1 MTEPDKE
8 REQEQEPEENK
19 RTKIHQNADGDIVQ
33 AVDLS
38 HGNDMSQWS
47 AGSNA
52 SREENDV
59 NGQPQEAHKARDAL
73 ILRDGD
79 DLGSDDENNVVQ
91 QDDRRCNKDTVQPR
105 ETTKNATPSRGCCR
119 AGSL

>member
-1 MTEPDKE
+1 
-8 REQEQEPEENK
+8 
-19 RTKIHQNADGDIVQ
+19 
-33 AVDLS
+33 
-38 HGNDMSQWS
+38 MSQWS

-79 DLGSDDENNVVQ
+79 DLGSADENNVVQ
-91 QDDRRCNKDTVQPR
+91 QDDRRCDKDTVQSKGSTNKMLHPV
-105 ETTKNATPSRGCCR
+105 EDVVGQEAYSTGCDNI
-119 AGSL
+119 A